1 MFSALQAANF
11 KAGATKVFL
20 GLQELSFLGFLL
32 QEGHIKP
39 DHEKV
44 AAIHR
49 LQPPHTRSELRA
61 FLGLTGYYRE
71 FVERYSHLAKPL
83 TQLL

>member
-1 MFSALQAANF
+1 MLQSANF

-20 GLQELSFLGFLL
+20 GLEEMAFLGFLL
-32 QEGHIKP
+32 QDGQIKP
-39 DHEKV
+39 DPEKV
-44 AAIHR
+44 ISIKR

-71 FVERYSHLAKPL
+71 FVERYSHISKPL
-83 TQLL
+83 T